1 MSYRGVACG
10 QLRFFAVHRDVNR
23 ILPVG
28 GRIVTAIRRSNPQPF
43 PPHGH
48 RTSVVSHKSS
58 TGLCTPEPTCGF
70 SVRPRRAELLPAE
83 DGVDGVPIRS
93 TGRETWNQAN
103 GTEFCRY

>member
-23 ILPVG
+23 ILPVD

-43 PPHGH
+43 PHGH
-48 RTSVVSHKSS
+48 RTSAVSYKSS

-70 SVRPRRAELLPAE
+70 SVRPRRAELPAE

-93 TGRETWNQAN
+93 TRSRDVEPGERD
-103 GTEFCRY
+103 